1 MCIFVVEKSC
11 VCAEIL
17 IGGRELA
24 VNVFFGSSG
33 FVIWKL

>member
-1 MCIFVVEKSC
+1 M
-11 VCAEIL
+11 CAEIL

-24 VNVFFGSSG
+24 VNVFFFGSSG